1 MDYKDPQVK
10 RYKKSDKQ
18 KERQERNGGYSK
30 KHIRVKTSAVATAAA
45 PPL

>member
-18 KERQERNGGYSK
+18 KECQERNGGYSK
-30 KHIRVKTSAVATAAA
+30 KHIRKQINTSAAAKK
-45 PPL
+45 